1 MAKKQGI
8 HEDLYRA
15 HEVMAG
21 SERTFGLVFAAVFA
35 LIGLWP
41 LMGGAPVRPWAL
53 GLMAVFTLFAF
64 VRPVALRP
72 LNLLWHRFGM
82 LLHCIVSPLVMGM
95 LFFLTVTPLAL
106 IMRAL
111 GKDPL
116 RLRFDKHAKT
126 YWIERDPPGPA
137 PDSMMNQF

>member
-1 MAKKQGI
+1 MAEKQGI
-8 HEDLYRA
+8 HEDLHRA
-15 HEVMAG
+15 HEVAAG

-41 LMGGAPVRPWAL
+41 LTGGAPVRPWAL
-53 GLMAVFTLFAF
+53 GLTAIFMLFAL

-82 LLHCIVSPLVMGM
+82 LLNSIVSPLVMGV
-95 LFFLTVTPLAL
+95 LFFLTVTPMAL
-106 IMRAL
+106 IMRIA

-116 RLRFDKHAKT
+116 RLRFDRQAKS
-126 YWIERDPPGPA
+126 YWIERDPPGPD
-137 PDSMMNQF
+137 PDSMKNQF